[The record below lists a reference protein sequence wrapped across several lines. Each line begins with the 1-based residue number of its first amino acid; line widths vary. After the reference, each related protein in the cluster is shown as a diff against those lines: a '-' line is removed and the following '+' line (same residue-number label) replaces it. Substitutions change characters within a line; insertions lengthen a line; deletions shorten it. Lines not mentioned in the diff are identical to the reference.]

1 MAKELSC
8 IDCAVTNCNT
18 MDKVYP
24 DFCLTTHMN
33 EEAMEETMSCYR
45 EEVNQKIAVAS
56 AEVEHEGYC
65 RLTRVEEI
73 IEFARKMEVKKIGIA
88 TCVGLIRESRTLAKI
103 LRAHGFEVYGVGC
116 KVGAVPKTEIGI
128 PKECTEV
135 GTNMCNPILQAKLLN
150 AAKTDLN
157 VVVGLCVDFE
167 AVYAPGQGQLFHQPE
182 HLGGQPPALHGVVQ
196 GQPVDHHVGL
206 FAEPPALDAAV
217 GGLPVE
223 VGAEIAHAPAVLHT
237 QVAPPPRPPGRP
249 PRPGSRPA
257 TGPRRFPAE
266 RSGPAQ

>member
-24 DFCLTTHMN
+24 EFCLTTHMN

-116 KVGAVPKTEIGI
+116 KAGAVPKTAIGI
-128 PKECTEV
+128 PEECMEV

-157 VVVGLCVDFE
+157 VVVGLCVGHDSLFYKYSE
-167 AVYAPGQGQLFHQPE
+167 AITTTAVTKDRV
-182 HLGGQPPALHGVVQ
+182 LGHNPVAALYTSESYYKKLLTDQ
-196 GQPVDHHVGL
+196 
-206 FAEPPALDAAV
+206 AEAKENKQDQD
-217 GGLPVE
+217 E
-223 VGAEIAHAPAVLHT
+223 
-237 QVAPPPRPPGRP
+237 
-249 PRPGSRPA
+249 
-257 TGPRRFPAE
+257 
-266 RSGPAQ
+266 

>member
-24 DFCLTTHMN
+24 EFCLTTHMN

-116 KVGAVPKTEIGI
+116 KAGAVPKTEIGI

-157 VVVGLCVDFE
+157 VVVGLCVGHDSLFYKYSE
-167 AVYAPGQGQLFHQPE
+167 AITTTAVTKDRV
-182 HLGGQPPALHGVVQ
+182 LGHNPVAALYTSESYYKKLLTDQ
-196 GQPVDHHVGL
+196 
-206 FAEPPALDAAV
+206 AEAKENKQDQD
-217 GGLPVE
+217 E
-223 VGAEIAHAPAVLHT
+223 
-237 QVAPPPRPPGRP
+237 
-249 PRPGSRPA
+249 
-257 TGPRRFPAE
+257 
-266 RSGPAQ
+266 

>member
-150 AAKTDLN
+150 AAKTDMTVFSINIRRQSQRQQLQRT
-157 VVVGLCVDFE
+157 
-167 AVYAPGQGQLFHQPE
+167 VY
-182 HLGGQPPALHGVVQ
+182 
-196 GQPVDHHVGL
+196 
-206 FAEPPALDAAV
+206 LDTIPWRHYIHRN
-217 GGLPVE
+217 L
-223 VGAEIAHAPAVLHT
+223 IIKNCL
-237 QVAPPPRPPGRP
+237 QIRQR
-249 PRPGSRPA
+249 
-257 TGPRRFPAE
+257 
-266 RSGPAQ
+266 